1 VSSPETAPPAAEA
14 ENRLGKVING
24 RYLIQQLLGEG
35 GMGSVYL
42 AEHTHMKK
50 RVAIKLLHPEMS
62 DNAEVSAR
70 FEREAMAAAH
80 IEHPNVAGATDF
92 GKTEDGAFF
101 LVLEYV
107 EGINLR
113 DTLAEGPL
121 TAQRALRITR
131 QIGLALERAH
141 EAGIVHRDL
150 KPENVMLVKKGDEP
164 DFVKVLDFGIA
175 KVLEGAASASAEIA
189 KRNGGAAGAPLTRM
203 GTILGTPEYM
213 APEQALG
220 EAVTP
225 AADLYG
231 VGVMLYEMLTGKHPF
246 DPPDRMAMLSF
257 HIVAPVPLMQDRAP
271 AVDVPPMVEAVVRCL
286 LEKDSKKRYANAR
299 ALIEAI
305 ESAAAGSGI
314 DLGLGVP
321 NPVPSQPGG
330 SRTPGGT
337 AVAPDSSAARGPG
350 WIDNDAFAKTSVGV
364 PVANAA
370 TANGLPAAGPA
381 SASASA
387 KGDDGARTSV
397 LETLGRQP
405 RGVLYALAAA
415 LPLGFII
422 VIVVVVLAARSPKVV
437 TTVVTADGG
446 TIEITET
453 AKGKVAPPDR
463 VKAAVALGPEALETL
478 AKEYPDD
485 PSLLQKL
492 AIAYQAQG
500 KNHEALTTVRALL
513 AAQPAAA
520 SDDEILQVVTSLAAK
535 GQGSDDDEAF
545 ALLEGPLGASGVDAL
560 IDMTVRAPGRE
571 GRDVRDH
578 RARAAKSL
586 AKPDVRA
593 HASPAAAVLLDLK
606 TAKECAAKHDLLGR
620 AKDDGDAR
628 LLPPLKA
635 LKVTRGCGGFLRQGD
650 CHPCMRKDAALDDA
664 IAAVEARPA
673 R

>member
-1 VSSPETAPPAAEA
+1 MSSPETAKPAAEA

-50 RVAIKLLHPEMS
+50 RVAIKLLHPEMI

-107 EGINLR
+107 EGTNLR
-113 DTLAEGPL
+113 DALAEGPL
-121 TAQRALRITR
+121 SAQRSLRIAR
-131 QIGLALERAH
+131 QIALALERAH

-150 KPENVMLVKKGDEP
+150 KPENVMLVKKDAEP

-189 KRNGGAAGAPLTRM
+189 KRTGGAAGVPLTRM

-271 AVDVPPMVEAVVRCL
+271 AVDVPAMVEAVVRCL

-299 ALIEAI
+299 ALVDAI
-305 ESAAAGSGI
+305 ENAAAESGI

-321 NPVPSQPGG
+321 SAVPSQPGG
-330 SRTPGGT
+330 
-337 AVAPDSSAARGPG
+337 AKAPG
-350 WIDNDAFAKTSVGV
+350 WVDNDAFAKTSFGV
-364 PVANAA
+364 PAAGGAGAPNAT
-370 TANGLPAAGPA
+370 TANGEPATPSPPA
-381 SASASA
+381 SVRSDDDASR
-387 KGDDGARTSV
+387 GARTSV
-397 LETLGRQP
+397 LETLGKQP
-405 RGVLYALAAA
+405 RGVLLALAAA
-415 LPLGFII
+415 LPLGFIL
-422 VIVVVVLAARSPKVV
+422 VVVVVVVLAFRGPKSDG
-437 TTVVTADGG
+437 TKGAADGG
-446 TIEITET
+446 PIESAEA
-453 AKGKVAPPDR
+453 AKTKLAPPDR
-463 VKAAVALGPEALETL
+463 VKAAVALGPEALDTL
-478 AKEYPDD
+478 AKEYPGD
-485 PSLLQKL
+485 PTVLQKL
-492 AIAYQAQG
+492 AVAYQAQG
-500 KNHEALTTVRALL
+500 KRHEALETVRALL
-513 AAQPAAA
+513 VAQPAAA
-520 SDDEILQVVTSLAAK
+520 SDDEVLQVVTAVASK

-545 ALLEGPLGASGVDAL
+545 GLLEGPLGQSGVDAL
-560 IDMTVRAPGRE
+560 IDMTVRVPGRE
-571 GRDVRDH
+571 GRDVRDL
-578 RARAAKSL
+578 RARAGKSL
-586 AKPDVRA
+586 AKPEVRA
-593 HASPAAAVLLDLK
+593 HASPAAAILLDFK
-606 TAKECAAKHDLLGR
+606 GAAACGAKHDLLER

-628 LLPPLKA
+628 LLPSLKA
-635 LKVTRGCGGFLRQGD
+635 LKVTRGCGGFLRAGD
-650 CHPCMRKDAALDDA
+650 CHPCMRKDSALDDA
-664 IAAVEARPA
+664 IAAVEGRPGK
-673 R
+673 

>member
-1 VSSPETAPPAAEA
+1 VTSPETTAAPAAEA
-14 ENRLGKVING
+14 VDRLGKVING
-24 RYLIQQLLGEG
+24 RYLIQRLLGEG

-107 EGINLR
+107 EGTSLR
-113 DTLAEGPL
+113 DVVAEGPISP
-121 TAQRALRITR
+121 QRGLRIAR
-131 QIGLALERAH
+131 QIALALERAH

-189 KRNGGAAGAPLTRM
+189 KRNGGVAQALTRM

-220 EAVTP
+220 EPVTP

-271 AVDVPPMVEAVVRCL
+271 GVDVPATVEAVARCL

-299 ALIEAI
+299 ALVDAI
-305 ESAAAGSGI
+305 ESAAAESGI

-321 NPVPSQPGG
+321 SAVPSQPGG
-330 SRTPGGT
+330 SRTPGGSV
-337 AVAPDSSAARGPG
+337 VAPDSAARGPG
-350 WIDNDAFAKTSVGV
+350 WIDNDAFAKTSFGI
-364 PVANAA
+364 PAANTT
-370 TANGLPAAGPA
+370 TANGDVAAG
-381 SASASA
+381 
-387 KGDDGARTSV
+387 GRTS
-397 LETLGRQP
+397 TLDTLRRQP
-405 RGVLYALAAA
+405 RGILFALAAA
-415 LPLGFII
+415 LPLGFIL
-422 VIVVVVLAARSPKVV
+422 VVVVVVLVFRGPKVDH
-437 TTVVTADGG
+437 TGIASDGG
-446 TIEITET
+446 TIVIPET

-478 AKEYPDD
+478 AKEFPDD
-485 PSLLQKL
+485 PSILQKL
-492 AIAYQAQG
+492 AVAYQAQG
-500 KNHEALTTVRALL
+500 KNHEALTAVRALL
-513 AAQPAAA
+513 VAQPAAA
-520 SDDEILQVVTSLAAK
+520 NDDEILQVVTTLASK
-535 GQGSDDDEAF
+535 GQGNDDDEAF
-545 ALLEGPLGASGVDAL
+545 TLLEGPLGASGVDAL
-560 IDMTVRAPGRE
+560 IDLTVRAPGRE

-586 AKPDVRA
+586 AKPEVRA
-593 HASPAAAVLLDLK
+593 HASPAAAILLDFK
-606 TAKECAAKHDLLGR
+606 AQTTCAAKHDLLGR
-620 AKDDGDAR
+620 AKDEGDAR
-628 LLPPLKA
+628 ILPALKV
-635 LKVTRGCGGFLRQGD
+635 LKVTRGCGGFLRAGD
-650 CHPCMRKDAALDDA
+650 CHPCMRKDSALDDA

-673 R
+673 K

>member
-1 VSSPETAPPAAEA
+1 VRSPETAAPAAEA

-131 QIGLALERAH
+131 QIALALERAH
-141 EAGIVHRDL
+141 DAGIVHRDL
-150 KPENVMLVKKGDEP
+150 KPENVMLMKKGDEP

-189 KRNGGAAGAPLTRM
+189 KRNGGVAGVPLTRM

-220 EAVTP
+220 EPVTP

-271 AVDVPPMVEAVVRCL
+271 AVDVPAMVEAVVRCL
-286 LEKDSKKRYANAR
+286 LEKD
-299 ALIEAI
+299 
-305 ESAAAGSGI
+305 
-314 DLGLGVP
+314 
-321 NPVPSQPGG
+321 
-330 SRTPGGT
+330 
-337 AVAPDSSAARGPG
+337 
-350 WIDNDAFAKTSVGV
+350 
-364 PVANAA
+364 
-370 TANGLPAAGPA
+370 
-381 SASASA
+381 
-387 KGDDGARTSV
+387 
-397 LETLGRQP
+397 
-405 RGVLYALAAA
+405 
-415 LPLGFII
+415 
-422 VIVVVVLAARSPKVV
+422 
-437 TTVVTADGG
+437 
-446 TIEITET
+446 
-453 AKGKVAPPDR
+453 
-463 VKAAVALGPEALETL
+463 
-478 AKEYPDD
+478 
-485 PSLLQKL
+485 
-492 AIAYQAQG
+492 
-500 KNHEALTTVRALL
+500 
-513 AAQPAAA
+513 
-520 SDDEILQVVTSLAAK
+520 
-535 GQGSDDDEAF
+535 
-545 ALLEGPLGASGVDAL
+545 
-560 IDMTVRAPGRE
+560 
-571 GRDVRDH
+571 
-578 RARAAKSL
+578 
-586 AKPDVRA
+586 
-593 HASPAAAVLLDLK
+593 
-606 TAKECAAKHDLLGR
+606 
-620 AKDDGDAR
+620 
-628 LLPPLKA
+628 
-635 LKVTRGCGGFLRQGD
+635 
-650 CHPCMRKDAALDDA
+650 
-664 IAAVEARPA
+664 
-673 R
+673 

>member
-446 TIEITET
+446 TMEITES

>member
-1 VSSPETAPPAAEA
+1 MSSPETAAPAAEA

-107 EGINLR
+107 EGTNLR
-113 DTLAEGPL
+113 DTLAAGPL
-121 TAQRALRITR
+121 TTQRALRITR
-131 QIGLALERAH
+131 QIALALERAH

-175 KVLEGAASASAEIA
+175 KVLEGAATASAEIA

-220 EAVTP
+220 EPVTP

-271 AVDVPPMVEAVVRCL
+271 EIDVPAMVEAVVRCL

-305 ESAAAGSGI
+305 DSAAAESGI

-337 AVAPDSSAARGPG
+337 AVAPNSSAARGPG
-350 WIDNDAFAKTSVGV
+350 WIDKDAFAKTSLGV
-364 PVANAA
+364 PAVSP
-370 TANGLPAAGPA
+370 T
-381 SASASA
+381 SA

-397 LETLGRQP
+397 LDTLGRQP

-415 LPLGFII
+415 LPLGFIL
-422 VIVVVVLAARSPKVV
+422 VIVVVVLAARSPKAV
-437 TTVVTADGG
+437 TTVVTADGA
-446 TIEITET
+446 TIEIRET
-453 AKGKVAPPDR
+453 AKGKVAPSDR
-463 VKAAVALGPEALETL
+463 MKAAVALGPDALETL

-485 PSLLQKL
+485 PSILQKL

-513 AAQPAAA
+513 VAQPAAA

-593 HASPAAAVLLDLK
+593 HASPAAAVLLDFK

-628 LLPPLKA
+628 LLPALKA

-650 CHPCMRKDAALDDA
+650 CHPCMRKDGALDDA

-673 R
+673 K